1 MPPGREDS
9 DDVVLDVADALSLNQ
24 RVEWERCEKLVTPAN
39 RRALDNLRSL
49 ARVFSGDEAAADAA
63 PADDAATRARAFWGR
78 AAQALIAVAVA
89 EVAAT
94 LVVLP
99 WAWDDYHR
107 VHGELAVYEA
117 IKLVALATA
126 AFLFLTAG
134 RREPRTWLL
143 GVYCLL
149 KATLP
154 PLHMLPAFFLEIA
167 PPEQFTAFA
176 QALPASSRLFLYLY
190 VPSYLFAPAFLWAF
204 ARECPRVHRRA
215 RLDDLA
221 RRMVPVSVAIGF
233 AIWVGTPATV
243 QLARAGYEV
252 PVSLLFDASI
262 ATLHVLALAAVVI
275 VALRAHTAPAAEV
288 RRVAVFAAGFLMHTG
303 VSAAYDVAEVFSPG
317 HWVANYQWSPTVLLI
332 QVMHFPGIVVLWY
345 SVLAARVPHLR
356 EVVRACYRRLL
367 SRPGLLE
374 AAVAAPA
381 VALGW
386 LALSRPE
393 RTVGAL
399 LADPL
404 AQSLL
409 AAAGILLLLALGREQ
424 ILHRL
429 DSWTHPEAI
438 DQRRT
443 LAAASA
449 TLAQAGSIRTA
460 ARAVTRAVKRGCGSP
475 AVLAAAVDP
484 AVDAAAFHVPDAAA
498 SPLSRT
504 SAIAHM
510 LESVGGTLRVHP
522 DDASSLFALLP
533 RDDAAWVIETAAD
546 AIVPVPGPGGEL
558 VGVLAV
564 GRRFDDRIVQPVDLP
579 LLEALGAAAG
589 LAVGRLRL
597 THAAVSATP
606 EASPALACPDCG
618 TVTEAGDPPGCGC
631 GSASVETEVPALLAG
646 KFRLLRRLGAGG
658 MGTAYLARDLR
669 LERNVAVKTPTGMS
683 ALGLMG
689 LKPEAWAMT
698 SLSHPA
704 IAQVYGIESWRG
716 RAFLVVEYLAGGTLS
731 DRLRRGPVPER
742 EAVSIAAALA
752 ALHDAGCLH
761 GDVKPSNIGFTESG
775 FPKLL
780 DFGLARGAD
789 DGGAIAGGTLR
800 YASPEVLSGRPADAA
815 DDVWSLCVVLYEMVT
830 AEHPFAGG
838 GVGEVT
844 RRIRRRRV
852 GHRGGSA
859 ECRPMSPAAAFAA
872 SVLAASRRVRPATA
886 AAFAEALRAVVGDGA

>member
-1 MPPGREDS
+1 MERSEGMPPGREDS

-39 RRALDNLRSL
+39 RRALDNLRAL
-49 ARVFSGDEAAADAA
+49 ARVFSGDQAAADAS
-63 PADDAATRARAFWGR
+63 PADDAATRVRAFWGR

-99 WAWDDYHR
+99 WAWSDYHR

-126 AFLFLTAG
+126 AFLLLTAG

-233 AIWVGTPATV
+233 ALWVGTPATV
-243 QLARAGYEV
+243 QLAQAGYEV

-303 VSAAYDVAEVFSPG
+303 VSAAYD
-317 HWVANYQWSPTVLLI
+317 
-332 QVMHFPGIVVLWY
+332 
-345 SVLAARVPHLR
+345 
-356 EVVRACYRRLL
+356 
-367 SRPGLLE
+367 
-374 AAVAAPA
+374 
-381 VALGW
+381 
-386 LALSRPE
+386 
-393 RTVGAL
+393 
-399 LADPL
+399 
-404 AQSLL
+404 
-409 AAAGILLLLALGREQ
+409 
-424 ILHRL
+424 
-429 DSWTHPEAI
+429 
-438 DQRRT
+438 
-443 LAAASA
+443 
-449 TLAQAGSIRTA
+449 
-460 ARAVTRAVKRGCGSP
+460 
-475 AVLAAAVDP
+475 
-484 AVDAAAFHVPDAAA
+484 
-498 SPLSRT
+498 
-504 SAIAHM
+504 
-510 LESVGGTLRVHP
+510 
-522 DDASSLFALLP
+522 
-533 RDDAAWVIETAAD
+533 
-546 AIVPVPGPGGEL
+546 
-558 VGVLAV
+558 
-564 GRRFDDRIVQPVDLP
+564 
-579 LLEALGAAAG
+579 
-589 LAVGRLRL
+589 
-597 THAAVSATP
+597 
-606 EASPALACPDCG
+606 
-618 TVTEAGDPPGCGC
+618 
-631 GSASVETEVPALLAG
+631 
-646 KFRLLRRLGAGG
+646 
-658 MGTAYLARDLR
+658 
-669 LERNVAVKTPTGMS
+669 
-683 ALGLMG
+683 
-689 LKPEAWAMT
+689 
-698 SLSHPA
+698 
-704 IAQVYGIESWRG
+704 
-716 RAFLVVEYLAGGTLS
+716 
-731 DRLRRGPVPER
+731 
-742 EAVSIAAALA
+742 
-752 ALHDAGCLH
+752 DAGCLH
-761 GDVKPSNIGFTESG
+761 GDVKRSNIGFTESG

-800 YASPEVLSGRPADAA
+800 YASPEVLAGRPADEA

-830 AEHPFAGG
+830 AEHPFADG

-859 ECRPMSPAAAFAA
+859 ACRPMSPAAAFAA